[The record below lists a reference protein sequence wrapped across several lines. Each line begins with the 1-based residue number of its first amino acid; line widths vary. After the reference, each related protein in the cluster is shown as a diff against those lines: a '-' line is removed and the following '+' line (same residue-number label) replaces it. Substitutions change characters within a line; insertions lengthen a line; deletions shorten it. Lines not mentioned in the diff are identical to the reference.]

1 MRDPDTKST
10 DEYCPLC
17 NLSLEL
23 HSNQDLLRCALAA
36 LGDDKKSGQVV
47 SGFQ

>member
-23 HSNQDLLRCALAA
+23 HSNPDLLRCALAA
-36 LGDDKKSGQVV
+36 LDGGRRSGQVV
-47 SGFQ
+47 REFQ

>member
-1 MRDPDTKST
+1 MRDPDTEST

-23 HSNQDLLRCALAA
+23 HSNSDLLRCALAE
-36 LGDDKKSGQVV
+36 LEGGRRSGEIV
-47 SGFQ
+47 SEFQ